1 METKRKSRLL
11 LFRKYVKPCKKAL
24 EDGRYS
30 EARITLEALEV
41 VIENMIRE
49 EKDEEINEIKIE
61 KVTIIYGLHNV
72 N

>member
-11 LFRKYVKPCKKAL
+11 FIRKYVKPCTKAL

-30 EARITLEALEV
+30 EARITLKALEV
-41 VIENMIRE
+41 VIENMIKE
-49 EKDEEINEIKIE
+49 ERDEEINEIKIE
-61 KVTIIYGLHNV
+61 KVTINYGLHNV